1 MSNKLLHEMIQGLAI
16 LIVEDK
22 AFMRLQTRT
31 MLMNHGAKLVNV
43 ASDGLAA
50 LETIR
55 ISDPDLMVLD
65 WTCRCST
72 APR

>member
-1 MSNKLLHEMIQGLAI
+1 
-16 LIVEDK
+16 
-22 AFMRLQTRT
+22 

-55 ISDPDLMVLD
+55 ISDPDFMVLD